1 MRFPNLVRRRRPKP
15 KSVVLKREWRAN
27 PGFPGHQDV
36 SQNDRRRLIL
46 YLEMAASFSLVIYLT
61 VFSPLFEINNIQI
74 EASQSLLAKG
84 ADASVNQFLDQSTLG
99 LIPHANY
106 LLLKPSALINSVE
119 QSMKDITSFERIV
132 VAKHFPNGL
141 TVNLTER
148 AARYVW
154 LSDRGSFGL
163 DDQGQIV
170 SHFNDASIRPEGLS
184 TINDEN
190 NLPIE
195 IGARVIKEET
205 VKSISDFIKGLFEQN
220 ISFESISVPAI
231 SCPRTTVTNQ
241 NENDSIDGGVVINA
255 NASVNTNVNS
265 ELPQPL
271 ETDCDIN

>member
-1 MRFPNLVRRRRPKP
+1 
-15 KSVVLKREWRAN
+15 
-27 PGFPGHQDV
+27 
-36 SQNDRRRLIL
+36 
-46 YLEMAASFSLVIYLT
+46 
-61 VFSPLFEINNIQI
+61 
-74 EASQSLLAKG
+74 
-84 ADASVNQFLDQSTLG
+84 
-99 LIPHANY
+99 
-106 LLLKPSALINSVE
+106 
-119 QSMKDITSFERIV
+119 MKDITSFERIV

-271 ETDCDIN
+271 ETDCDIPSLVASGQDFRVNTSDGWQIRFLANGDTSNQLTKLKRFLQDGSTDPKTLSYIDLRFGERIYYQ